1 QTFDAGL
8 RRVDAL
14 ADRVEVLPSGAVAD
28 DDLAVEHV
36 VARGED
42 ELREVAPERPAV
54 ARLQEHLLPVH
65 EGEAAEAVQLD
76 LIGVVLARR
85 QLLAGESE
93 LWRER
98 RLQRKAH
105 ACPLPAPRAR
115 LGCTRGGSP
124 LCLREGGGEGASP
137 RPSRSSRAASSSRGS
152 RLWRRSSMSAE
163 GSPRSRRRVGTV
175 SNRSSPGSTS
185 GTSSHSRGHETS
197 ASGTALTE
205 YAE

>member
-28 DDLAVEHV
+28 DDLAVEHI
-36 VARGED
+36 VARRED
-42 ELREVAPERPAV
+42 ELREVAPEGPAV
-54 ARLQEHLLPVH
+54 AGLQEHLLPVH

-124 LCLREGGGEGASP
+124 FCLRKWGGQGASP
-137 RPSRSSRAASSSRGS
+137 RPSASSRAASSS
-152 RLWRRSSMSAE
+152 
-163 GSPRSRRRVGTV
+163 
-175 SNRSSPGSTS
+175 N
-185 GTSSHSRGHETS
+185 ETS
-197 ASGTALTE
+197 RPARSAIS
-205 YAE
+205 AAA